1 MSSLRIAIVHD
12 WLVSMG
18 GAEKVLEE
26 LLRCYP
32 DADLFILLDQLTGK
46 DRSFLDRRVVTTS
59 FINRLPFIAS
69 HYRKLLPLMPFVIE
83 QFDLSRYDIVISSSH
98 AVAKGVITGPDQ
110 MHISYCYSPMRY
122 AWDMWHE
129 YLETSGLKR
138 SRSFVARWFLHR
150 IRLWDVCAANR
161 VDRFVAI
168 SRFIKRRIEKTY
180 RRDAT
185 VIYPPVDVDVF
196 SIRGQKE
203 GFYLT
208 VSRLVPYKRID
219 LIVEA
224 FSAMKDKELV
234 VIGDGPDAAR
244 IKARAG
250 RNIKLLGWVDRT
262 VLIDYMQRARAFVF
276 AAQED
281 FGIAPVE
288 AQACGTP
295 VIAFGKGGVRETVIG
310 LDSPN
315 PTGVFFDV
323 QDAGAIRDAVR
334 IFEREAGRITPAA
347 CRANAMRFSSGR
359 FRREFTA
366 FVDNALA
373 DFKGC
378 LSI

>member
-32 DADLFILLDQLTGK
+32 DADLFALVDSMSDNERG
-46 DRSFLDRRVVTTS
+46 FLKGRAVKTS
-59 FINRLPFIAS
+59 FINRLPFVKT
-69 HYRKLLPLMPFVIE
+69 HYRKFLPIMPIAVE

-110 MHISYCYSPMRY
+110 LHISLCYSPMRY
-122 AWDMWHE
+122 AWDMGHE
-129 YLETSGLKR
+129 YLAASGLKG
-138 SRSFVARWFLHR
+138 SGSLVARWLLHR
-150 IRLWDVCAANR
+150 IRMWDVCAANR

-168 SRFIKRRIEKTY
+168 SHFIKRRIEKTY
-180 RRDAT
+180 RRDAA

-196 SIRGQKE
+196 SISGQRE

-208 VSRLVPYKRID
+208 ASRLVPYKRVD

-224 FSAMKDKELV
+224 FSGLEDRELV
-234 VIGDGPDAAR
+234 VIGDGPEAAR

-250 RNIKLLGWVDRT
+250 RNIKFLGRVDQA

-276 AAQED
+276 AARED
-281 FGIAPVE
+281 FGIAPLE
-288 AQACGTP
+288 AQACGAP
-295 VIAFGKGGVRETVIG
+295 VIAFGRGGVRETIRG
-310 LDSPN
+310 LDAPQ
-315 PTGVFFDV
+315 PTGVFFDL
-323 QDAGAIRDAVR
+323 QDAGSIRDAVR
-334 IFEREAGRITPAA
+334 IFEREAGRITPGA
-347 CRANAMRFSSGR
+347 CRANAMRFSPVR

-366 FVDNALA
+366 FVDNAWA
-373 DFKGC
+373 EFKGC
-378 LSI
+378 L